1 MASILDILKN
11 AALSKVAEVKQALKT
26 QATKPVVKQPAPVA
40 QAPATV
46 GPVPKFGYGTLAPA
60 PSQPSDAFQ
69 FTPAQ
74 TKDYNFYSALS
85 GGNLTPEQNKQFLN
99 SGRVDFT
106 DYGKPAP
113 VYTPAPLA
121 AKSNTNYSHSSP
133 LLVALGLQEPEKA
146 SGITRE
152 VLNQQNEIQFNRPS
166 PLSVAAQNMPNIGD
180 LFKNAG
186 AAAYEISKPIRTAI
200 ENFNNSSKFV
210 EPRLYNEIDDPNAA
224 KAFNQAMD
232 KSKGDSLKLGL
243 ESAKIINPE
252 LRGMT
257 MLAPAASEVAGIFG
271 KGVREKVDPLISNYF
286 YYNPKYVA
294 GNLATSALQGG
305 ADIVSNLF
313 TGKDV
318 RKNIAESGMTPEQ
331 QEIANT
337 GYDMFTN
344 FAGAGFQG
352 MVSGKKNKAY
362 ASENPET
369 SVLGFKGKQEGVEVS
384 MPQAK
389 NNNGS
394 EKFIDFASLLKVPGS
409 QLDKNGMKERG
420 LITSMKET
428 PLIAP
433 EVQDV
438 IGGTYK
444 KMSLKQNEAQAQLK
458 LNTMGADAATDYLLK
473 KQFSTPED
481 NALARS
487 VIKQLTS
494 EGRYDTA
501 VKIAE
506 DAAKKATTAGQASA
520 SLRMWSDLG
529 PEGIVN
535 YANKLMADANDR
547 LGAIDKMINKKFGR
561 DYAFTDAEKADF
573 LKKAQDLVGMKDGK
587 EKMKATQELLGSIS
601 ERLPFGISDAIDN
614 YRYNSMLSGP
624 PTQLRNIY
632 GNALQTFVTKPLTDI
647 MAGTKDAFTSWITG
661 SERQKYVSDVVP
673 YYGRALA
680 AVPKGMGEFI
690 KTMRG
695 ENPVLKQD
703 ISPTDLASMATSR
716 QYKPKG
722 VVERALTLDNIP
734 IKTAE
739 AMDRIFSTIMQD
751 ADVPR
756 FMKRFGMSEV
766 DARDAVQQESAYYL
780 YRNRTDAKNETGQG
794 HLLSKIDAVTNGV
807 ESLRKSV
814 PGLKWF
820 IPFLKTPM
828 NVAKQWIE
836 YSPLGIATL
845 PGAKDKGGQL
855 AKTMVGSMFSLYG
868 GMKAANGEVTWDSP
882 TDPEQKKLFYATG
895 KKPYSVKVRDKWVP
909 LQYFGPFALAM
920 GIPAAVKYHAE
931 DSTKALSDDYYEKVS
946 KMAGS
951 AMQFFSQQTFMS
963 GLGNFVKAA
972 EGDSDVTVPTSLGF
986 TAGQFIPASGLLRFI
1001 AGITD
1006 PTRRKANTFTDSLKA
1021 GIPMM
1026 KDTLEPVVNP
1036 DGSVATKDPWS
1047 SLLYEMGK
1055 VNDSAQGELDARTK
1069 ELQLSSLRN
1078 AMMTHAEDLMR
1089 EQIRTTG
1096 KIPMDKIDQY
1106 RLEAQDN
1113 AAPPS
1118 KADIEKALKQEKYS
1132 GYTNEQVADELL
1144 ADNITT
1150 ARRAFNSKSIDSII
1164 DLGAI
1169 YTDDTHRSE
1178 LKERL
1183 LDMLEDQV
1191 KWYESDGDANTFIDK
1206 TLDKLEAKW
1215 RIKL

>member
-26 QATKPVVKQPAPVA
+26 QATKPVVKQPTPITPAPVS
-40 QAPATV
+40 T
-46 GPVPKFGYGTLAPA
+46 GPVPKFGYGQLSPVSNQKSE
-60 PSQPSDAFQ
+60 PFR

-74 TKDYNFYSALS
+74 TKDYNFYSGLS
-85 GGNLTPEQNKQFLN
+85 GGTLTPEQDKQFLN
-99 SGRVDFT
+99 NGRIDFT

-113 VYTPAPLA
+113 TYTPSPLA
-121 AKSNTNYSHSSP
+121 GKSNTNYSHSSP
-133 LLVALGLQEPEKA
+133 LLVMLGLQEPEQA

-152 VLNQQNEIQFNRPS
+152 MLDRERDVQFNRPA
-166 PLSVAAQNMPNIGD
+166 PISVAAQNMPSLGD
-180 LFKNAG
+180 LFKNTG
-186 AAAYEISKPIRTAI
+186 AAAYEITKPIRTAI

-210 EPRLYNEIDDPNAA
+210 EPRLYNEIDDPKAA
-224 KAFNQAMD
+224 ETFKQAMD
-232 KSKGDSLKLGL
+232 KSKNDSLKLGF
-243 ESAKIINPE
+243 EGAKIINPE

-257 MLAPAASEVAGIFG
+257 MLAPAASEAAGIFG
-271 KGVREKVDPLISNYF
+271 QGFRQKVDPIISNYL

-294 GNLATSALQGG
+294 GNLATSGLQGG
-305 ADIVSNLF
+305 ADIISNLF
-313 TGKDV
+313 TGKDL
-318 RKNIAESGMTPEQ
+318 RKNIADSTLTPEQ

-337 GYDMFTN
+337 SYDMLTN
-344 FAGAGFQG
+344 FAGAGIQG
-352 MVSGKKNKAY
+352 MIGGRKAKAY
-362 ASENPET
+362 ASENPE
-369 SVLGFKGKQEGVEVS
+369 SDVLGFKGKQEGVVL
-384 MPQAK
+384 PDA
-389 NNNGS
+389 NT
-394 EKFIDFASLLKVPGS
+394 
-409 QLDKNGMKERG
+409 KERG
-420 LITSMKET
+420 LVTSIKET
-428 PLIAP
+428 PYIVP
-433 EVQDV
+433 EVQEAV
-438 IGGTYK
+438 GGTYK

-494 EGRYDTA
+494 EGRYDSA
-501 VKIAE
+501 VKVAE
-506 DAAKKATTAGQASA
+506 NAAQKATTAGQASA

-547 LGAIDKMINKKFGR
+547 LGAVDRFINKRFGR

-573 LKKAQDLVGMKDGK
+573 LKRAQDLVAMKDGK
-587 EKMKATQELLGSIS
+587 EKMKATQELLGTIS
-601 ERLPFGISDAIDN
+601 GRLPFGISDAIDN

-624 PTQLRNIY
+624 STQLRNIY
-632 GNALQTFVTKPLTDI
+632 GNALQTFVTKPLTDV

-661 SERQKYVSDVVP
+661 SERQKYISDVVP
-673 YYGRALA
+673 YYGRAISA
-680 AVPKGMGEFI
+680 IPKGMGEFI

-695 ENPVLKQD
+695 ENAIMKQD
-703 ISPTDLASMATSR
+703 IAPTDLAHMATSR
-716 QYKPKG
+716 QYAPKG
-722 VVERALTLDNIP
+722 AIERALTLDNIP

-739 AMDRIFSTIMQD
+739 AMDRMFSTIMQD
-751 ADVPR
+751 ADMPR
-756 FMKRFGMSEV
+756 FMKRFGMNESQ
-766 DARDAVQQESAYYL
+766 ARDAVQQESAYYL